1 MARAHA
7 GGHGRGHLSRFSSGR
22 RGGWPGRY
30 WWGFTGYAGD
40 TADPQLVSWIQSC
53 LSQSIGSWVPQ
64 TGRLGRATRHAIRT
78 FQSQQ
83 GLPVNGTPDSDT
95 VALLQKACG
104 NRTPSDS
111 APATSSADDPV
122 DSTRGMASEVSTKL
136 PAKSN
141 PKNTQGGA
149 ITHTGPGRFTITF
162 KRPTQESI
170 ALKQLFLDGKLPSG
184 FKLKQDPN
192 GKGTR
197 WVLTI
202 PSGLEAVFSNA
213 KNFTRKLA
221 EALEKAAMDNVL
233 SLSPEESAAAAAR
246 IREHNERVGKIYVPF
261 LDMTVKQAFANYSN
275 GWFEKNGYFVWIG
288 NTDPWS
294 RSLQAVELSKTF
306 ETFNR
311 DMRYY
316 LGKGMSIKQAQRA
329 FSDNWD
335 ENLRMLIVGMF
346 GA

>member
-7 GGHGRGHLSRFSSGR
+7 GGHGRGHLSRFSLAR

-30 WWGFTGYAGD
+30 WSGFTDYGGE

-53 LSQSIGSWVPQ
+53 LSQSVGSWVPQ

-95 VALLQKACG
+95 VALLQKDCG
-104 NRTPSDS
+104 NETPSDG
-111 APATSSADDPV
+111 SSPTNSV
-122 DSTRGMASEVSTKL
+122 DSTQSMASEISTKL
-136 PAKSN
+136 PSKSN
-141 PKNTQGGA
+141 PKNTQGGS
-149 ITHTGPGRFTITF
+149 ITHTGPGRFTLTF
-162 KRPTQESI
+162 WRPTQETI

-192 GKGTR
+192 DKGTR

-202 PSGLEAVFSNA
+202 PYGLEAVFSNA

-246 IREHNERVGKIYVPF
+246 IREHNELIGKIYVSF
-261 LDMTVKQAFANYSN
+261 LGMTVEQAFAKYSN

-288 NTDPWS
+288 YTDQWT

-316 LGKGMSIKQAQRA
+316 LDKGMSIKQAQRV

-335 ENLRMLIVGMF
+335 ENLRMLVVGMF